1 MIRIRPEWTA
11 LTAAL
16 ILTLIVAGC
25 GDGEEEP
32 TAAPTASA
40 PAGASPSPTAAG
52 TTGGSPTPTQGA
64 GSEQPSVID
73 LASAQPLLTIFA
85 GEPVPPPTDQPT
97 GDLRSDI
104 PSLAVGDFNDDGID
118 DLLIGA
124 RFADGPNDSREDA
137 GEAYVIFGSDDLPGT
152 IDLAKGEQGLT
163 IFGATVGISAPDGLG
178 FSVAA
183 GDVNGD
189 GTDDI
194 IVSSPFSEGP
204 SADFRTDRGEVY
216 VIFGRPDLGGTMD
229 IADAPQDVTIVAAE
243 GFSLLGDSI
252 AIGDVNGDDIDDMI
266 LGAPFAGREPGSPQG
281 GPRTELGETY
291 VILGSRTLSGTI
303 SIPQKQQNLTISGP
317 EQWSELGD
325 AVAVGDIND
334 DGLDDIITV
343 AEASDQPNGERPN
356 SGTAYVVFGS
366 REMSG
371 VVDTAKHQ
379 QDLTILGAQDQE
391 ALGFCVS
398 SGDVNGDHVDDIILV
413 AQRANGAGGTRTT
426 SGEAYV
432 ILGSSDLGGTID
444 VLANEQDITIFA
456 AEAHDLLSSCLAGE
470 DVNDDDVGDLI
481 LGTGFAAGPNDSR
494 DRGGEAYVIFGSRDL
509 PAALDL
515 TLGFR
520 GLLLFG
526 ADAGDHFGAAM
537 RTADLNGDGRR
548 EIILVA
554 SEADGPD
561 NARRDAGEIYV
572 ISPTAGGQ

>member
-1 MIRIRPEWTA
+1 VIRIRPEWTA
-11 LTAAL
+11 LVAAL
-16 ILTLIVAGC
+16 VLTLIVAGC
-25 GDGEEEP
+25 SDGEEGPTTTP
-32 TAAPTASA
+32 TATAP
-40 PAGASPSPTAAG
+40 PGASPSPPAAD
-52 TTGGSPTPTQGA
+52 TPAGSPAPTQGA
-64 GSEQPSVID
+64 GSEQPQVID
-73 LASAQPLLTIFA
+73 LASTQPLLTIFA
-85 GEPVPPPTDQPT
+85 GEPVPPPADQPT

-124 RFADGPNDSREDA
+124 RFADGPNDSRPDA
-137 GEAYVIFGSDDLPGT
+137 GEAYVIFGSRDLSGT
-152 IDLAKGEQGLT
+152 VDLAKGEQGLT

-183 GDVNGD
+183 GDLNDD
-189 GTDDI
+189 GVDDI

-229 IADAPQDVTIVAAE
+229 IADGPQDATIIAAE

-252 AIGDVNGDDIDDMI
+252 AVGDVNDDGIDDLV
-266 LGAPFAGREPGSPQG
+266 LGAPFAGREPGAPHG

-291 VILGSRTLSGTI
+291 VILGSRTFDGSI
-303 SIPQKQQNLTISGP
+303 SIPQKQQDLTISGP

-325 AVAVGDIND
+325 AVAVGDVND
-334 DGLDDIITV
+334 DGIDDIIAV
-343 AEASDQPNGERPN
+343 AEASDQPDGERPN
-356 SGTAYVVFGS
+356 AGTAYVVFGS
-366 REMSG
+366 RELTG
-371 VVDTAKHQ
+371 IVDTAKDEQ
-379 QDLTILGAQDQE
+379 NLTILGRHEQD
-391 ALGFCVS
+391 ALGFCVA
-398 SGDVNGDHVDDIILV
+398 SGDVNGDDTDDIVLV

-432 ILGSSDLGGTID
+432 IFGSSDLGGTID
-444 VLANEQDITIFA
+444 TLANQQDITIFA
-456 AEAHDLLSSCLAGE
+456 ADAHDLLSSCLAGD
-470 DVNDDDVGDLI
+470 DVNGDDIGDLI

-509 PAALDL
+509 PATLDV
-515 TLGFR
+515 TLGFK
-520 GLLLFG
+520 GMLLFG
-526 ADAGDHFGAAM
+526 AEAGDRFGSAM

-548 EIILVA
+548 ELIFVA

-572 ISPTAGGQ
+572 ISPAAGSQ

>member
-11 LTAAL
+11 LMAAL
-16 ILTLIVAGC
+16 MLTLIVAGC

-32 TAAPTASA
+32 TAAPTATA
-40 PAGASPSPTAAG
+40 PAGASPSPPAAG
-52 TTGGSPTPTQGA
+52 TPGGSPTSTQSA

-73 LASAQPLLTIFA
+73 LASTQPLLTIFA
-85 GEPVPPPTDQPT
+85 SEPVPPPTDQPT

-104 PSLAVGDFNDDGID
+104 PSLAVGDFNADGID

-124 RFADGPNDSREDA
+124 RFADGPNDSRPDA
-137 GEAYVIFGSDDLPGT
+137 GEAYVIFGSGDLPGT
-152 IDLAKGEQGLT
+152 VDLGKGEQGLT

-216 VIFGRPDLGGTMD
+216 VIFGRPDLGGTLD

-266 LGAPFAGREPGSPQG
+266 LGAPFAGREPGSPHG

-291 VILGSRTLSGTI
+291 VILGSRTLSATI

-325 AVAVGDIND
+325 AVAVGDVND
-334 DGLDDIITV
+334 DGIDDIIAA
-343 AEASDQPNGERPN
+343 AEASDQPDGERPN
-356 SGTAYVVFGS
+356 TGTVYVVFGS
-366 REMSG
+366 RELTG
-371 VVDTAKHQ
+371 LVDTAKDQ

-398 SGDVNGDHVDDIILV
+398 SGDVNGDDTDDIVLV
-413 AQRANGAGGTRTT
+413 AQRADGAGGTRTT

-432 ILGSSDLGGTID
+432 ILGSSDLGGTVD

-456 AEAHDLLSSCLAGE
+456 AEAHDLLSSCLAGD
-470 DVNDDDVGDLI
+470 DVNGDDVGDLV
-481 LGTGFAAGPNDSR
+481 LGTGFAAGLNGSR
-494 DRGGEAYVIFGSRDL
+494 DRSGEAYVIFGSRDL
-509 PAALDL
+509 PAVLDV

-526 ADAGDHFGAAM
+526 AEAGDHFGSAM
-537 RTADLNGDGRR
+537 RTADLNGDGLR
-548 EIILVA
+548 EIIIVA

-572 ISPTAGGQ
+572 ISPTSGGE